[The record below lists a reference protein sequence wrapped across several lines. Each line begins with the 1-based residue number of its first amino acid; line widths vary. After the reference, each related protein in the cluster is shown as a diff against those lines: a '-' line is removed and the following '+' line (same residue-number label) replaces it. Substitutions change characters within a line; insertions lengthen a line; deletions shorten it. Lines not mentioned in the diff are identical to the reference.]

1 MGYYDTDVAEFLYK
15 KKPQITQ
22 LVDYLC
28 KDLSKACSTKP
39 PPVPKVTAMNHFHDC
54 YPRFMHFSVTV

>member
-15 KKPQITQ
+15 KKPRISQ

-28 KDLSKACSTKP
+28 KDLSEACSTKP
-39 PPVPKVTAMNHFHDC
+39 PPVPKVK
-54 YPRFMHFSVTV
+54 STVSFAS